1 MIQTHPDPAAE
12 ALVVASEIALARAR
26 AHEVT
31 GSSRIVF
38 ALAVAARLAGPVLWI
53 QPGRAPERPMGD
65 GVSAWI
71 EPGRLI
77 LARARTLVDILWT
90 AEEALRSGAVP
101 LVVAELPGLPSLTAT
116 RRLHLAAEAG
126 ATRGLAPLGLL
137 LTPEP
142 GGAPGIETRWRLAP
156 APGWATGGMA
166 GGAPRWHLT
175 RLRARMAP
183 ESTWEMT
190 ARGDRLVP
198 ASPPVRPTDRLS
210 ARRVASAPPARAAPR
225 GCPP

>member
-1 MIQTHPDPAAE
+1 MLHARPTPAAD
-12 ALVVASEIALARAR
+12 ALVVAPEIALARAR

-31 GSSRIVF
+31 GPARIVF
-38 ALAVAARLAGPVLWI
+38 ALAAAARLSGPVLWI
-53 QPGRAPERPMGD
+53 QPNWTPERLMGD
-65 GVSAWI
+65 GVSGWI

-77 LARARTLVDILWT
+77 LARARTALDILWT
-90 AEEALRSGAVP
+90 AEEALRAGAVP
-101 LVVAELPGLPSLTAT
+101 LVVAELPSLPTLTAT

-126 ATRGLAPLGLL
+126 AARATAPLALL

-142 GGAPGIETRWRLAP
+142 GGVPGIETRWRLAP
-156 APGWATGGMA
+156 SSPGWASGGP
-166 GGAPRWHLT
+166 PRWTLT

-190 ARGDRLVP
+190 ARGNRLR
-198 ASPPVRPTDRLS
+198 AAVRSTDRPPER
-210 ARRVASAPPARAAPR
+210 APAPPAPAAPR

>member
-1 MIQTHPDPAAE
+1 MLPIHPSPAAE
-12 ALVVASEIALARAR
+12 ALVVAPGVVLARAR

-31 GSSRIVF
+31 GASRIVF
-38 ALAVAARLAGPVLWI
+38 ALAVAARLAGPVLWV
-53 QPGRAPERPMGD
+53 QPRWTPERLMGD

-71 EPGRLI
+71 EPGRLVI
-77 LARARTLVDILWT
+77 ARGRTLTDILWT

-101 LVVAELPGLPSLTAT
+101 LVVAELPALPTLTAT

-126 ATRGLAPLGLL
+126 AEREGEGPPLALL

-156 APGWATGGMA
+156 APGWATGDA
-166 GGAPRWHLT
+166 LGGPSRWHLA

-183 ESTWEMT
+183 EAHWEVGSRGNRLVAA
-190 ARGDRLVP
+190 ARGRAGPHGL
-198 ASPPVRPTDRLS
+198 TH
-210 ARRVASAPPARAAPR
+210 SAPQDMTLRPYRP
-225 GCPP
+225 CSS

>member
-1 MIQTHPDPAAE
+1 MPGQTHPQVPD
-12 ALVVASEIALARAR
+12 ALVLAPEIALARAR

-31 GSSRIVF
+31 GPARVLF
-38 ALAVAARLAGPVLWI
+38 ALAAAARLSGPVLWI
-53 QPGRAPERPMGD
+53 QPGWTPERLMGD
-65 GVSAWI
+65 GVSDWL

-77 LARARTLVDILWT
+77 LARARTAIDILWT

-101 LVVAELPGLPSLTAT
+101 LVVAELAALPTLTAT

-126 ATRGLAPLGLL
+126 MRDGAPLALL

-142 GGAPGIETRWRLAP
+142 GGVSGIETRWRLAP
-156 APGWATGGMA
+156 APGWAVDEKA
-166 GGAPRWHLT
+166 RWLLT

-183 ESTWEMT
+183 ERSWEMA

-198 ASPPVRPTDRLS
+198 VRPRDRPPAPAAAGRPAPAAPQGSPP
-210 ARRVASAPPARAAPR
+210 
-225 GCPP
+225 